1 MSTVEAPGVK
11 IFSMPALSSFGMSS
25 IGMIPPPNTRISPA
39 PRSRSC
45 STTRGKSV
53 MCAPEWH
60 ESPTASASSW
70 TAVSAICSGVS
81 IAYHTVGDGPIDL
94 LWLHAF
100 MGGLE
105 VIWEHEVMRSIT
117 NRFATFSRLIR
128 HDMRATGLS
137 SRASTLPNLETQVQ
151 DAVAVLDAVGS
162 RSTVI
167 LGAGPGAH
175 TASLFAA
182 TYPGRTRALVLWD
195 LYVWAGD
202 AFQPSDLDLLG
213 RTWGT
218 EASAAAAMAR
228 VAPSMIADREFLKWY
243 SKVQRHFVPPDVA
256 ADLLQSAID
265 TDIRPVLPAIH
276 VPTLVLAR
284 SWPGHDDDRRVAEM
298 IEGSTFVL
306 LEGEDRATFAGRQDD
321 LVDAVRD
328 FVGAEPAP
336 APSHTLLRA
345 VLFTDIVGSTEHLA
359 RVGDKAWRE
368 LIVAHDDRSRRT
380 IERYGGRLVKST
392 GDGVLATFEGPAQ
405 AVRCAREI
413 ADELRELGLEIRAG
427 VHVGEIETVGD
438 DVTGVTV
445 NVAARVAAIAGGSEI
460 LVSAT
465 VKDLTP
471 GSGLVFEDAGEH
483 DLKGVPDR
491 WRLYRVVTST

>member
-1 MSTVEAPGVK
+1 
-11 IFSMPALSSFGMSS
+11 
-25 IGMIPPPNTRISPA
+25 
-39 PRSRSC
+39 
-45 STTRGKSV
+45 
-53 MCAPEWH
+53 
-60 ESPTASASSW
+60 
-70 TAVSAICSGVS
+70 
-81 IAYHTVGDGPIDL
+81 
-94 LWLHAF
+94 
-100 MGGLE
+100 
-105 VIWEHEVMRSIT
+105 MRSIT

-137 SRASTLPNLETQVQ
+137 SRAATLPNLETQVQ

-202 AFQPSDLDLLG
+202 AFQPSDLDLLS

-243 SKVQRHFVPPDVA
+243 SKMQRHFVPPDVA

-284 SWPGHDDDRRVAEM
+284 GWPGHDDDRKVGEM

-306 LEGEDRATFAGRQDD
+306 LEGEDRATFAGDQDD
-321 LVDAVRD
+321 LVDATMYWCRRRRSPCDRCRGTRPSWPACHFGCPLSAGKRDDLEKVAVGIAEVERADAAGIRVPVRQ
-328 FVGAEPAP
+328 A
-336 APSHTLLRA
+336 LRSGRRVLDA
-345 VLFTDIVGSTEHLA
+345 VLPE
-359 RVGDKAWRE
+359 RVGTPSRC
-368 LIVAHDDRSRRT
+368 RSRRS
-380 IERYGGRLVKST
+380 R
-392 GDGVLATFEGPAQ
+392 
-405 AVRCAREI
+405 
-413 ADELRELGLEIRAG
+413 RAG
-427 VHVGEIETVGD
+427 TAGRSARRSAGIGRPFGARNSVSSISSSPRRSLTTRLRAPKTPVSSSYATARRLRRP
-438 DVTGVTV
+438 TPSRT
-445 NVAARVAAIAGGSEI
+445 AARPCRRRARDPCRTT
-460 LVSAT
+460 VSPT
-465 VKDLTP
+465 
-471 GSGLVFEDAGEH
+471 
-483 DLKGVPDR
+483 
-491 WRLYRVVTST
+491 TSTAVTCSGRRRWPLRSAATATANAQEQRRSRAPRRRHTMTSAVATRLRVIAPPPSARPRARRAARGCDRRRAARWP

>member
-1 MSTVEAPGVK
+1 
-11 IFSMPALSSFGMSS
+11 
-25 IGMIPPPNTRISPA
+25 MIDVPETRYARTPD
-39 PRSRSC
+39 
-45 STTRGKSV
+45 
-53 MCAPEWH
+53 
-60 ESPTASASSW
+60 
-70 TAVSAICSGVS
+70 GVS

-105 VIWEHEVMRSIT
+105 VIWEHEVMRSLSDK
-117 NRFATFSRLIR
+117 FAPFARLIR

-137 SRASTLPNLETQVQ
+137 SRATTLPDLETQVQ
-151 DAVAVLDAVGS
+151 DAAAVLDAVGS

-202 AFQPSDLDLLG
+202 VFQPSDLDLLG

-228 VAPSMIADREFLKWY
+228 VAPSMIADRDFLKWY

-265 TDIRPVLPAIH
+265 TDIRPVLPAVH

-306 LEGEDRATFAGRQDD
+306 LEGEDRATFAGNQDD
-321 LVDAVRD
+321 LVGAVRD
-328 FVGAEPAP
+328 FVGAEAAP

-368 LIVAHDDRSRRT
+368 LIVTHDDRSEHA
-380 IERYGGRLVKST
+380 IERFGGRLVKST

-413 ADELRELGLEIRAG
+413 ADSLRELGLEIRAG
-427 VHVGEIETVGD
+427 VHVGEIET
-438 DVTGVTV
+438 
-445 NVAARVAAIAGGSEI
+445 AG
-460 LVSAT
+460 
-465 VKDLTP
+465 
-471 GSGLVFEDAGEH
+471 
-483 DLKGVPDR
+483 
-491 WRLYRVVTST
+491 